1 MLFAA
6 SWTNGRLTS
15 SDIEPFDIEPLDI
28 EWVDDILSWSL
39 CALAPEVIDPLAFDP
54 LDMASVWWSLD
65 IEPELED
72 CASAKLETPAPMIKA
87 QAIVLA

>member
-1 MLFAA
+1 MDEWPFDIEPF
-6 SWTNGRLTS
+6 
-15 SDIEPFDIEPLDI
+15 DIEPFDIEPLDI
-28 EWVDDILSWSL
+28 EWVDDILSL

-72 CASAKLETPAPMIKA
+72 WARAKLETPAPMIKA

>member
-1 MLFAA
+1 M
-6 SWTNGRLTS
+6 
-15 SDIEPFDIEPLDI
+15 EPFDIESFAI

-39 CALAPEVIDPLAFDP
+39 CAFAPDVIDPCVFDP
-54 LDMASVWWSLD
+54 FDMASVWCSLD

-72 CASAKLETPAPMIKA
+72 CANAKLETPAPIIKA